1 MTKTEPARILALTIP
16 PFKRPVGEPLV
27 WPENP
32 RIFRPYKRRPRGLP
46 QAGLLKKQ
54 KEIRSTIRASRF
66 PAAVPA
72 MSLITLRDAT
82 LSFGSAPL
90 LDHVNFSLDRGERV
104 CVVGRNGEGKS
115 TLLKVI
121 EGLHTLDS
129 GEIVRQN
136 GITWASLPQEV
147 PVDLKGSVFD
157 VIASGLGE
165 AAGLL
170 SRYHALSE
178 RYAHGDESVLDE
190 FMRTQEQLDAA
201 GGWTLNTKVEQVLS
215 RMQLDGEADF
225 AALSGGRKRRVLLAR
240 ALVNEPDILLLDE
253 PTNHLDIVAIS
264 WLEEFFKTF
273 PGTLLFI
280 THDRSFLQAIAT
292 RIVELDR
299 GVLRDFPCTYHEY
312 LERKQQQ
319 LDAEAQA
326 SALFDKKLAQ
336 EEVWIRQ
343 GIKARR
349 TRNEGRVRAL
359 KALRQERVERRER
372 TGKANMAMNEVER
385 SGKLVLEAS
394 HISLSYG
401 SNKLIDDFSVV
412 VMRGDKIGLIG
423 DNGVGK
429 TTLVRALLDQIPVDA
444 GKVTLGTKLDVAYFD
459 QLRSQ
464 LETERTVMEN
474 VVQGSDFI
482 EINGQRKHALAYLQD
497 FLFSP
502 QRARTPVKALS
513 GGERNRL
520 LLAKLFTRPANLL
533 VMDEPTND
541 LDVETLELLEELLV
555 NYNGTL
561 LLISHDR
568 AFLDNVVTS
577 TWAFEGEGRVREYVG
592 GYEDWLRQRRHDL
605 AENLGRDKVA
615 AAKSVADK
623 SNSPGKQ
630 EKKKLSYKEQRELEA
645 LPAQIAALEAEQ
657 ERLQATLN
665 NPDIFVSAAAEAA
678 AAAERLATI
687 DEELLSMLERWE
699 NLEN

>member
-1 MTKTEPARILALTIP
+1 
-16 PFKRPVGEPLV
+16 
-27 WPENP
+27 
-32 RIFRPYKRRPRGLP
+32 
-46 QAGLLKKQ
+46 
-54 KEIRSTIRASRF
+54 
-66 PAAVPA
+66 

-82 LSFGSAPL
+82 LGFGSAPL
-90 LDHVNFSLDRGERV
+90 LDHINFSLDRGERV

-115 TLLKVI
+115 TLLKVV

-170 SRYHALSE
+170 SRYHSLSE
-178 RYAHGDESVLDE
+178 RYSHGDESVLDE
-190 FMRTQEQLDAA
+190 FMHTQEQLDAA

-253 PTNHLDIVAIS
+253 PTNHLDIAAIS

-299 GVLRDFPCTYHEY
+299 GTLRDFPCSYNEY

-326 SALFDKKLAQ
+326 NALFDKKLAQ

-359 KALRQERVERRER
+359 KALRQEHVERRER

-385 SGKLVLEAS
+385 SGKLVLEAN
-394 HISLSYG
+394 HVSLSYG
-401 SNKLIDDFSVV
+401 TNTLIDDFSVV

-429 TTLVRALLDQIPVDA
+429 TTLVRALLDQIPVNS
-444 GKVTLGTKLDVAYFD
+444 GTVTLGTKLDIAYFD

-464 LETERTVMEN
+464 LDPERSVMEN

-482 EINGQRKHALAYLQD
+482 ELNGVRKHALAYLQD

-555 NYNGTL
+555 SYTGTL

-592 GYEDWLRQRRHDL
+592 GYEDWLRQRRQDL
-605 AENLGRDKVA
+605 TKNISRE
-615 AAKSVADK
+615 KSPPEKATVEKAG
-623 SNSPGKQ
+623 SSSKQ

-657 ERLQATLN
+657 ARLQARLGE
-665 NPDIFVSAAAEAA
+665 PEVFVVATDEATAAAQ
-678 AAAERLATI
+678 RLAAI
-687 DEELLSMLERWE
+687 DDELLALLERWE
-699 NLEN
+699 GLEG

>member
-1 MTKTEPARILALTIP
+1 
-16 PFKRPVGEPLV
+16 
-27 WPENP
+27 
-32 RIFRPYKRRPRGLP
+32 
-46 QAGLLKKQ
+46 
-54 KEIRSTIRASRF
+54 
-66 PAAVPA
+66 

-90 LDHVNFSLDRGERV
+90 LDHVNFSLERGERV

-115 TLLKVI
+115 TLLKVV

-136 GITWASLPQEV
+136 GISWASLPQEV

-190 FMRTQEQLDAA
+190 FMHTQEQLDAA

-253 PTNHLDIVAIS
+253 PTNHLDIAAIS
-264 WLEEFFKTF
+264 WLEEFFKSF

-299 GVLRDFPCTYHEY
+299 GVLRDFPCTYNEY

-326 SALFDKKLAQ
+326 NALFDKKLAQ

-359 KALRQERVERRER
+359 KALRQEHVERRER
-372 TGKANMAMNEVER
+372 TGKASMAMNEVER

-394 HISLSYG
+394 HVSLSYG

-429 TTLVRALLDQIPVDA
+429 TTLVRALLAQIPVDK
-444 GKVTLGTKLDVAYFD
+444 GSVQLGTKLDVAYFD

-464 LETERTVMEN
+464 LDPERSVMEN

-482 EINGQRKHALAYLQD
+482 ELNGVRKHALAYLQD

-555 NYNGTL
+555 NYSGTL

-605 AENLGRDKVA
+605 TKNIGRDKA
-615 AAKSVADK
+615 ASEKS
-623 SNSPGKQ
+623 SPEKTGSAPKQ

-657 ERLQATLN
+657 ARLQATLN
-665 NPDIFVSAAAEAA
+665 DPDIFLKAAQEAA
-678 AAAERLATI
+678 AAAERLSAI
-687 DEELLSMLERWE
+687 DEELLTLLERWE
-699 NLEN
+699 SLEN